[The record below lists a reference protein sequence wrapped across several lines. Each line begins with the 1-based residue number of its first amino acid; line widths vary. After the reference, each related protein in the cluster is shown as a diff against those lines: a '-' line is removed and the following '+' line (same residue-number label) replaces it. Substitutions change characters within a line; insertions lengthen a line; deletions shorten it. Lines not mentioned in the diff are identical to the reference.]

1 MMVLQLKHLGKSRT
15 DNITCP
21 PMSVLGVRGLNCLQ
35 TSRNMRMNIGIWF
48 GNFWSEPLWLLFWD
62 IVSLHKLQTAM

>member
-15 DNITCP
+15 DDTTCP

-35 TSRNMRMNIGIWF
+35 TRQNTRMNIGISF
-48 GNFWSEPLWLLFWD
+48 GNFWSEPL
-62 IVSLHKLQTAM
+62 